1 MIYLNNTTEE
11 QEVFLPI
18 IERKGANATYT
29 LRLRSTMTGEAVLDD
44 ILVEDLNRFADYYE
58 FVLTLPSPIATGTYR
73 LDVLQA
79 GSVVCTMLA
88 QVEASE
94 YFIEDNNDLKFKQY
108 GEYQRNSRADGICGH
123 LSNSRE

>member
-11 QEVFLPI
+11 QEVLLPI

-44 ILVEDLNRFADYYE
+44 ILVEDLNLFANYYE
-58 FVLTLPSPIATGTYR
+58 FVFCLPSLVATGTYQ

-88 QVEASE
+88 QVETSE

-108 GEYQRNSRADGICGH
+108 GE
-123 LSNSRE
+123 

>member
-1 MIYLNNTTEE
+1 MIYLKNITEE

-58 FVLTLPSPIATGTYR
+58 FVFCLPSLVATGTYR
-73 LDVLQA
+73 IDVLQA
-79 GSVVCTMLA
+79 GAVVCTMLA
-88 QVEASE
+88 QVEAPE
-94 YFIEDNNDLKFKQY
+94 YFVEANNDLKFKQY
-108 GEYQRNSRADGICGH
+108 GE
-123 LSNSRE
+123 

>member
-1 MIYLNNTTEE
+1 MIYLKNTTEE

-44 ILVEDLNRFADYYE
+44 ILVEDLNLFADYYE
-58 FVLTLPSPIATGTYR
+58 FVFCLPSPVAAGTYR

-79 GSVVCTMLA
+79 GAVVCTMLA
-88 QVEASE
+88 QVEAPE
-94 YFIEDNNDLKFKQY
+94 YFTEANIDLIFKQY
-108 GEYQRNSRADGICGH
+108 GE
-123 LSNSRE
+123 

>member
-29 LRLRSTMTGEAVLDD
+29 LRLRSTMTGEAFLDD

-58 FVLTLPSPIATGTYR
+58 FVLTLPSLVATGTYR

-108 GEYQRNSRADGICGH
+108 GE
-123 LSNSRE
+123 

>member
-58 FVLTLPSPIATGTYR
+58 FVLTLPSSIATGTYR

-108 GEYQRNSRADGICGH
+108 GE
-123 LSNSRE
+123 

>member
-29 LRLRSTMTGEAVLDD
+29 LRLRSTMTGEAFLDD
-44 ILVEDLNRFADYYE
+44 ILVEDLNLFADYYE

-73 LDVLQA
+73 LDVLQD

-108 GEYQRNSRADGICGH
+108 GE
-123 LSNSRE
+123 